1 MDDNPMDRL
10 GGIIMKKFLMTVA
23 IVLFVCVASV
33 FFLTACKINL
43 EGMDG
48 DEYFAAQEKSSSL
61 ELVNAFF
68 EETLKDPDFVV
79 TCKNKDGEVE
89 YTETVKGTDSYTLD
103 KDGTETYAFKK
114 GEYFYWALVRPGQ
127 RDYYC
132 SDSTKNGYR
141 ADSASFT
148 MEDAYKSSYF
158 PFMYGDHGVA
168 ILKGLPEENATF
180 DCSIHNERISGFET
194 GTLTLTYTSAEGTL
208 NLTATSEE
216 SKVKSLCIAI
226 NAENSDSSEY
236 TWTFVYGGAS
246 VTVPDT
252 DAWDRDAAAE

>member
-1 MDDNPMDRL
+1 
-10 GGIIMKKFLMTVA
+10 MKKFLMTVA

-33 FFLTACKINL
+33 FFLTACKIEL
-43 EGMDG
+43 QGMDG
-48 DEYFAAQEKSSSL
+48 DEYFSSQEKDRSL

-132 SDSTKNGYR
+132 SDSTKKGYYEG
-141 ADSASFT
+141 AVTGT
-148 MEDAYKSSYF
+148 MEDLYNYEHF
-158 PFMYGDHGVA
+158 PFMYGDHGIA
-168 ILKGLPEENATF
+168 ILEGLPEEKATF
-180 DCSIHNERISGFET
+180 DCSIHNQRISGFET
-194 GTLTLTYTSAEGTL
+194 GTMTLTYTSAEATIS
-208 NLTATSEE
+208 LTATSEE
-216 SKVKSLCIAI
+216 SKVKSLRIAI

-236 TWTFVYGGAS
+236 AWTFVYGGAS
-246 VTVPDT
+246 VTLPDT
-252 DAWDRDAAAE
+252 DGWDRDTAAQ